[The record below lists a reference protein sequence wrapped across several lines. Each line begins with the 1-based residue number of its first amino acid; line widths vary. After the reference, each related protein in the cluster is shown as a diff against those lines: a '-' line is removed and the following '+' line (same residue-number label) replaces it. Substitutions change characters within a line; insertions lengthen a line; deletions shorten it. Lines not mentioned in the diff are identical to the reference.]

1 MPDISYY
8 TDQTPAM
15 ARHRKAFT
23 TMVLDIMFATHMRY
37 QYESNRLSY

>member
-23 TMVLDIMFATHMRY
+23 TMVLDIMFTTHMPY
-37 QYESNRLSY
+37 QHESNRLSY